1 MDADAFVRLKKE
13 IVETGLC
20 THCGTCAGLSN
31 GTLVMRRTDRG
42 PLPIKSDESAQFR
55 SEAAVLACPG
65 YGVDYPSLWQWLY
78 NRQPDNF
85 LLGCFQKVF
94 LGYSKNTAIR
104 RGASSGGVITHVLI
118 YLLEKKL
125 IDGAVVLRHG
135 HPEPWLS
142 SPAIVKTKHE
152 LIAASQSVYVPSP
165 VNTILG
171 EMQAFDGKLAYVGL
185 PDQVASLRRLQQLGH
200 PATRNVKYV
209 LGPYVG
215 TSMYLG
221 AIESFLRSNG
231 VRSLEE
237 IFELRYR
244 EGEWPGYLQIKT
256 RSGKVIRS
264 EKFYYNYLIPFY
276 LTTSALLS
284 VDFTNELTDLS
295 VGDAWRPDLEAQGE
309 GFSVVIAR
317 TPEGQ
322 ALLEAMQE
330 EGFLHVEE
338 IGAEETLTMHGHM
351 IEFKKRGSFIRI
363 GMRRYFG
370 LAVPSFGYQPNR
382 IPFTRRLIESFI
394 VLSLLL
400 GRTRLARRLVELIP
414 IQILGPLFNALR
426 QAWKSISK
434 PTKRKGLAEVPFKL
448 DAEMADDQAR

>member
-1 MDADAFVRLKKE
+1 MDVDVFARLKNE

-20 THCGTCAGLSN
+20 THCGTCAGLSD
-31 GTLVMRRTDRG
+31 GAIVMHRTDRG
-42 PLPIKSDESAQFR
+42 PVPIE
-55 SEAAVLACPG
+55 SEAFSQMENETALLACPG

-78 NRQPDNF
+78 NHKPDNY
-85 LLGCFQKVF
+85 LLGNFQKIF
-94 LGYSKNTAIR
+94 LGYSKNEAIR
-104 RGASSGGVITHVLI
+104 RGASSGGVITHALI
-118 YLLEKKL
+118 HLLETKL

-142 SPAIVKTKHE
+142 SPAIVKTKDD
-152 LIAASQSVYVPSP
+152 LIAASQSVYIPSP

-200 PATRNVKYV
+200 PGAMKVQYV

-231 VRSLEE
+231 VKSLQE
-237 IFELRYR
+237 ILELRFR

-264 EKFYYNYLIPFY
+264 KKFYYNYLIPFY
-276 LTTSALLS
+276 LTTSSLLS

-295 VGDAWRPDLEAQGE
+295 VGDAWHPDLEAQGE
-309 GFSVVIAR
+309 GFSIVIAR
-317 TPEGQ
+317 TPEGK
-322 ALLEAMQE
+322 ALMDEMQQD
-330 EGFLHVEE
+330 GKLHLEE
-338 IGAEETLTMHGHM
+338 IAAEETLTMHGHM

-363 GMRRYFG
+363 GMRRFFG
-370 LAVPSFGYQPNR
+370 LAVPSFGYQPER
-382 IPFTRRLIESFI
+382 IPLSRKLVEGFI
-394 VLSLLL
+394 VLALLL
-400 GRTRLARRLVELIP
+400 GRTPLARRLVEWIP
-414 IQILGPLFNALR
+414 LQILGPLFNVLR
-426 QAWKSISK
+426 HAWKRISK
-434 PTKRKGLAEVPFKL
+434 PTKRKGLAEVPYKL
-448 DAEMADDQAR
+448 DEEMVG